1 MGDFFN
7 LDNKF
12 FQGLSKVVDCVI
24 LSVLWVFC
32 CIPMATTFFLA
43 WQSASVFG
51 WILCWLTSFLAGPAT
66 TALYYAVNKVI
77 RHGRSYLW
85 KEYWHAF
92 KSNFK
97 QAALAAL
104 ILTGVVLFLGLDCY
118 IMYQFAAQGQK
129 SGVLYVV
136 FLVLI
141 VLVVMLAVYLFAYM
155 ARFENSLGQSFKNA
169 ALIADIAVTRGLPDH
184 AATVAIATA
193 MQESRL
199 TNLDYGDLDS
209 LGLFQQRPSQGWG
222 TAEQVSDMTYATNI
236 FYDHLLQVPDWET
249 IPVEDAA
256 QEVQRSGYP
265 ELYAAWDAMAR
276 AWASGLTGERSAG
289 VTCALEPATSSDAD
303 GLVAAIG
310 GTLPNVNVS
319 VVPPNGKTGTNNGA
333 ATNTASTTLTITL
346 PDGLSA
352 DNRTR
357 LCWQTAGWLVTHA
370 RQYGID
376 ALHADGMDW
385 NRKAGTWIGTE
396 TAEQTITFTLA

>member
-169 ALIADIAVTRGLPDH
+169 ALIAVANLPW
-184 AATVAIATA
+184 
-193 MQESRL
+193 
-199 TNLDYGDLDS
+199 S
-209 LGLFQQRPSQGWG
+209 L
-222 TAEQVSDMTYATNI
+222 
-236 FYDHLLQVPDWET
+236 LLLV
-249 IPVEDAA
+249 
-256 QEVQRSGYP
+256 
-265 ELYAAWDAMAR
+265 L
-276 AWASGLTGERSAG
+276 
-289 VTCALEPATSSDAD
+289 
-303 GLVAAIG
+303 LVASAFG
-310 GTLPNVNVS
+310 LWMLPWLMILLPAVYILVANFTRIVS
-319 VVPPNGKTGTNNGA
+319 VVMSRSLVGSSRNSTFGALMSTRSKYSRRFSPPDSLPIVLYCRFLSNRNCSSICA
-333 ATNTASTTLTITL
+333 AVRVPCAVSI
-346 PDGLSA
+346 
-352 DNRTR
+352 
-357 LCWQTAGWLVTHA
+357 
-370 RQYGID
+370 
-376 ALHADGMDW
+376 
-385 NRKAGTWIGTE
+385 
-396 TAEQTITFTLA
+396 